1 MFARVTT
8 TKGQAKKDDVVRVIR
23 ERVIPG
29 AEGMQGFKGAYWLLD
44 EKRGKGIAVSLWDSE
59 EALRASAEPVGQ
71 LRSQSTDEL
80 GLEVESVDSF
90 EVILTTGVPAGV
102 SA

>member
-8 TKGQAKKDDVVRVIR
+8 TTGQAKKDDVVRVLR

-44 EKRGKGIAVSLWDSE
+44 EKAGKGIALTLWDSE
-59 EALRASAEPVGQ
+59 EALRASAGPVGQ
-71 LRSQSTDEL
+71 LRTQSVDEL
-80 GLEVESVDSF
+80 GVKVESVESF
-90 EVILTTGVPAGV
+90 EVILTAGVPAGV
-102 SA
+102 SV